1 MTETIE
7 VLFTGG
13 KRVEAK
19 IGNRMVK
26 TDQPP
31 QNGGGGTAP
40 EPFQLFLV
48 SIATCAG
55 IYVLE
60 FCQTR
65 KISTHGMALTME
77 CEFDKRKKVYQK
89 LCINLKLPSGF
100 PKEYER
106 SIVRVMDLSSVK
118 KHIDR
123 PPEFEINA
131 FPNEGE
137 LRSDS

>member
-1 MTETIE
+1 MIETID

-19 IGNRMVK
+19 IENRTVK
-26 TDQPP
+26 TDQPTK
-31 QNGGGGTAP
+31 NGGGGTAP
-40 EPFQLFLV
+40 EPFQLFLA

-55 IYVLE
+55 IYALE
-60 FCQTR
+60 FCHMRNIPTQ
-65 KISTHGMALTME
+65 GMALKMK
-77 CEFDKRKKVYQK
+77 CEFDKRRKVCQK
-89 LCINLKLPSGF
+89 LCINLRLPDGF

-118 KHIDR
+118 KHIAH

-131 FPNEGE
+131 LDQPI
-137 LRSDS
+137 